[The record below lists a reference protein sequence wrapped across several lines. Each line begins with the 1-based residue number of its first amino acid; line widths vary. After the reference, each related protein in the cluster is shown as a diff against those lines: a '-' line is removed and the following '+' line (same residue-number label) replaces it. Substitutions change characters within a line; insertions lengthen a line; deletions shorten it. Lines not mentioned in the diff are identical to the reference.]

1 MNEKIIFMGSPEFA
15 VPILKKLVDECN
27 VIGVVTQPDR
37 PSGRG
42 RVLTPPPVKT
52 IAVQYDLPLLQPER
66 LKTDDEIALI
76 RAWRPELI
84 VVAAFGQ
91 ILRGNLL
98 DLPVHGCINVHA
110 SLLPRWRGAAPIQAA
125 ILHGDK
131 ETGVTIMKMD
141 AGIDTGQILSQKA
154 LKIRS
159 DDTSETLS
167 ARLAEAGADLL
178 IETLPLY
185 LAGKLEPVAQ
195 NDKLATYAK
204 MIRKE
209 EGLLNFNGSAAELCQ
224 KVRAFN
230 PWPGAYTW
238 WKGSVLKI
246 HQARDIKD
254 DASEPGK
261 CAIVEGYPAIGT
273 TDGWLI
279 LEVLQ
284 PGGKKRMTGDTFLRG
299 AKDWVD
305 SRLETHN

>member
-1 MNEKIIFMGSPEFA
+1 MNEKIVFMGSPEFA
-15 VPILKKLVDECN
+15 VPSLKKLVEECN

-52 IAVQYDLPLLQPER
+52 IALQYDLPLLQPER
-66 LKTDDEIALI
+66 LKTDDEIEVI
-76 RAWRPELI
+76 RAWKPDLI

-91 ILRGNLL
+91 ILRRNLL
-98 DLPVHGCINVHA
+98 DLPIHGCINVHA

-125 ILHGDK
+125 ILHGDE

-141 AGIDTGQILSQKA
+141 AGIDTGQILAQKP

-167 ARLAEAGADLL
+167 ARLAGTGADLL
-178 IETLPLY
+178 IQTLPLY
-185 LAGKLEPVAQ
+185 LSGMLEPVEQ
-195 NDKLATYAK
+195 NDELATYAK

-209 EGLLNFNGSAAELCQ
+209 EGLLNFNGLAAELCQ
-224 KVRAFN
+224 KIRAFN
-230 PWPGAYTW
+230 PWPGAFTW
-238 WKGSVLKI
+238 WNGSVLKI
-246 HQARDIKD
+246 HQARDLKD
-254 DASEPGK
+254 DASETGT

-284 PGGKKRMTGDTFLRG
+284 PGGKKRMLGDTFLRG
-299 AKDWVD
+299 AKDWVG
-305 SRLETHN
+305 SRLEAHI